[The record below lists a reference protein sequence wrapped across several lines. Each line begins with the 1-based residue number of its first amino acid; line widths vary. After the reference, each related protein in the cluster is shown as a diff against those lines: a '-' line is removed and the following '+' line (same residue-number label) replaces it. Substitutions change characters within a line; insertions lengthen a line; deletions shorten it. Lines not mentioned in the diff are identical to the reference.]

1 MFHDLDSTIAELLHR
16 ELPPNVVEQ
25 VSISFVTPDGGFPP
39 QSVALPAV
47 NLFLYDIQENRDL
60 RNPEADIMRQV
71 DGRVIRIPPPVR
83 VDCHYLVTAWAK
95 AGTHP
100 DQDEHRLLGDVLQV
114 LLRHREIPKEVLVGS
129 MKDQCRPLRGE
140 ALKNSQQHTRGD
152 FWQALGGKP
161 KAAFSYVVTMSIAE
175 PAEDAGVVVSVARA

>member
-1 MFHDLDSTIAELLHR
+1 VRIRFA
-16 ELPPNVVEQ
+16 
-25 VSISFVTPDGGFPP
+25 TPDGEFPP
-39 QSVALPAV
+39 TSVTLPAV

-60 RNPEADIMRQV
+60 RDNEADMMRQA
-71 DGRVIRIPPPVR
+71 DGRVIRVPPLVR
-83 VDCHYLVTAWAK
+83 IDCHYLITAWAK

-129 MKDQCRPLRGE
+129 MKDQPRPLRGA

-152 FWQALGGKP
+152 FWRALGGKP
-161 KAAFSYVVTMSIAE
+161 KAAFSYVVTMSITE